1 MGSHPDDQISESS
14 RTIEG
19 LRRENEMLRGEIRV
33 AHRASD
39 ITAELV
45 AKQFAK
51 AEQIQVLLERKA
63 AQEEELRKLLAS
75 ELEQARI
82 REQDLAGERS
92 RLQEMQIAAIN
103 MMEDFAEAR
112 REAEQ
117 ATAAKSEFLAKM
129 SHEIRTPMNG
139 VIGMSRLLLETDLT
153 EEQHGFARASSTSAE
168 SLLSVINDILDFS
181 KIEAGKLSID
191 ATDFELRASLQKVFE
206 MLALNVFQKG
216 LELACCI
223 ETDVPDL
230 VRGDLGRLRQ
240 VLVNLV
246 GNAAKFTEEG
256 SIVIRVLRDEEAE
269 SRVRVRFEVHD
280 TGIGIP
286 ADQKDGLFEPFN
298 QLDGSTTRKYGGTGL
313 GLSIC
318 RQLVELMGGEI
329 GVESE
334 EGVGSEFWFTVE
346 LEKQVE
352 PSAAAPTLAEGLRG
366 RQILVVD
373 QHPIVGR
380 NLRLMLEPLGCRVRV
395 ETNVHDARIR
405 WRAALEE
412 GDAFDAVLLDQHRL
426 AESCAALAREILET
440 PASRDSVLIPL
451 VPLGQ
456 RSAGLFASDGI
467 RQNALSK
474 PIRAEQLCIVLEIAL
489 GLRPREPSHAESDDP
504 QTARPGR
511 EPSSIRILIVEDNVI
526 NQKLAVKIIEK
537 AGYRA
542 DVAENGREAIVALEK
557 DSYDLV
563 FMDCMMPVMDGYE
576 ATREIRRRDA
586 TELDPDVPII
596 AMTANA
602 MQSDRDKCLEAGMD
616 DFLSKPVLPEQ
627 VRELV
632 EKWTADERTR

>member
-286 ADQKDGLFEPFN
+286 AD
-298 QLDGSTTRKYGGTGL
+298 
-313 GLSIC
+313 
-318 RQLVELMGGEI
+318 
-329 GVESE
+329 
-334 EGVGSEFWFTVE
+334 
-346 LEKQVE
+346 
-352 PSAAAPTLAEGLRG
+352 
-366 RQILVVD
+366 
-373 QHPIVGR
+373 
-380 NLRLMLEPLGCRVRV
+380 
-395 ETNVHDARIR
+395 
-405 WRAALEE
+405 
-412 GDAFDAVLLDQHRL
+412 
-426 AESCAALAREILET
+426 
-440 PASRDSVLIPL
+440 
-451 VPLGQ
+451 
-456 RSAGLFASDGI
+456 
-467 RQNALSK
+467 
-474 PIRAEQLCIVLEIAL
+474 
-489 GLRPREPSHAESDDP
+489 
-504 QTARPGR
+504 
-511 EPSSIRILIVEDNVI
+511 
-526 NQKLAVKIIEK
+526 
-537 AGYRA
+537 
-542 DVAENGREAIVALEK
+542 
-557 DSYDLV
+557 
-563 FMDCMMPVMDGYE
+563 
-576 ATREIRRRDA
+576 
-586 TELDPDVPII
+586 
-596 AMTANA
+596 
-602 MQSDRDKCLEAGMD
+602 
-616 DFLSKPVLPEQ
+616 
-627 VRELV
+627 
-632 EKWTADERTR
+632 